1 MRLESS
7 VCKLDKLLYFMGYAG
22 LHAKKLLWE
31 PYLSFQEL
39 KLPDF
44 NCTDSGEM
52 GIFSL
57 FGSV

>member
-1 MRLESS
+1 M
-7 VCKLDKLLYFMGYAG
+7 YFMGYAG
-22 LHAKKLLWE
+22 PHAEKLLWE

-44 NCTDSGEM
+44 NSTDNEEM

-57 FGSV
+57 F